1 MLAGLSRQVMYGYY
15 GLGFDRALAQAQSIQ
30 LAEAGADAA
39 SYKETFS
46 ATVQKGQQAP
56 RRLFGLRGLEDVSR
70 KELSRALFPSFVFLF
85 LFWESERSNRKTSNE
100 RVQGDMS

>member
-1 MLAGLSRQVMYGYY
+1 MYGYY

-39 SYKETFS
+39 SYKATYS

-56 RRLFGLRGLEDVSR
+56 RRVLGEV
-70 KELSRALFPSFVFLF
+70 
-85 LFWESERSNRKTSNE
+85 
-100 RVQGDMS
+100 